1 MRDKVYRPV
10 GDFHTNYG
18 WLLANKAIARRFW
31 EQHSLYVSFQLTSSN
46 PWMQRWS
53 LIILQACVAGV
64 HDPNDKY
71 NLKMFQLFQLFLCKP
86 SNYLWFFILYSL
98 RNLTFE
104 QLLQNNFL
112 SGIITIICNLKMSQ
126 NISHKINEWTL
137 ITVTEILQCIAS
149 PLFKCSLQTLRYKL
163 RPLPTSSQCVTEKK
177 GKSGRWKLR
186 DLNRLYPLG
195 YLALKIW
202 YITADL
208 QSSIQPLT
216 LGVKLTTEQVL
227 RKKMFNH

>member
-1 MRDKVYRPV
+1 MRNKVYRLV
-10 GDFHTNYG
+10 GYYHTNYG

-31 EQHSLYVSFQLTSSN
+31 VQH
-46 PWMQRWS
+46 
-53 LIILQACVAGV
+53 
-64 HDPNDKY
+64 
-71 NLKMFQLFQLFLCKP
+71 
-86 SNYLWFFILYSL
+86 LYSL

-112 SGIITIICNLKMSQ
+112 SGIITIICNLKMSP
-126 NISHKINEWTL
+126 NICHEINEWTL
-137 ITVTEILQCIAS
+137 ITVTEILQWTAS
-149 PLFKCSLQTLRYKL
+149 PLFKCSLQTLRFKL
-163 RPLPTSSQCVTEKK
+163 RPLPMSSQCVTEKK

-186 DLNRLYPLG
+186 DVNRLYPLR

-208 QSSIQPLT
+208 HSSIQSLT

-227 RKKMFNH
+227 RKKMLNH